1 VPIRIRPAAA
11 SDAPEIAR
19 LARALNEFHSDPVEH
34 FTPEA
39 VVRDGFGPR
48 PWFHVLI
55 AEHAGAVVGYAL
67 YHDAYEPVFAARGC
81 YLSDL
86 FVDPGARKL
95 GAGRALIAGVAHAA
109 RERGASFVWLVSRA
123 WNADAQAV
131 YARLGARGEAVHA
144 HAFTF
149 ETFTAL
155 ADEGAAARAG

>member
-1 VPIRIRPAAA
+1 MPVRVRPATA

-19 LARALNEFHSDPVEH
+19 LARGLNAYHRDPVEH

-39 VVRDGFGPR
+39 IVRDGFGAR
-48 PWFHVLI
+48 PWFHVLV
-55 AEHAGAVVGYAL
+55 AEHDGALVGYAL
-67 YHDAYEPVFAARGC
+67 YHDAYEPVWAARGC

-86 FVDPGARKL
+86 FVDAGARQR
-95 GAGRALIAGVAHAA
+95 GVGRALIAGVAHVA

-131 YARLGARGEAVHA
+131 YGRLGARGEPVHA

-149 ETFTAL
+149 DTFTAL
-155 ADEGAAARAG
+155 ADEGAAAAKG